1 MQTADCKGTAPRRK
15 AIARSGTGLLLAA
28 STLVAAIP
36 VAAQPFPEANN
47 GPIYSQWS
55 PTKREIGYLF
65 AGVLDR
71 SSDDGAPPN
80 SVLTVGAQINAIN
93 RGGVNQ
99 IAFGIATEAWAERG
113 SFSMLTGIEATTINR
128 EPDNPHR
135 KISMWSTFKN
145 RADTE
150 YWSPPID
157 PMNLDSQALRIESQI
172 GTGFERG
179 ITFAQHSLHPS
190 RAMERPAAID
200 LSEIP
205 DAQIG
210 EIDLIRIRADVSL
223 RYDPASGQLYLHGP
237 RALRPSP

>member
-1 MQTADCKGTAPRRK
+1 MNTDCNETAPRIG
-15 AIARSGTGLLLAA
+15 AIARNGRSLLLAA
-28 STLVAAIP
+28 LMLVAGIDAA
-36 VAAQPFPEANN
+36 AAQPFPEAKA

-55 PTKREIGYLF
+55 PTKRDIGYLF

-71 SSDDGAPPN
+71 WSDDGAPPY
-80 SVLTVGAQINAIN
+80 SVLTVGAQINAMN
-93 RGGVNQ
+93 RAGVNQ
-99 IAFGIATEAWAERG
+99 IAFGIATEAWAEPG
-113 SFSMLTGIEATTINR
+113 SYSMLTGIEATTINR

-150 YWSPPID
+150 IWNPPAD
-157 PMNLDSQALRIESQI
+157 PMNLNSQALRVESQI

-179 ITFAQHSLHPS
+179 ITFAEHSLHPS

-200 LSEIP
+200 LSEIS

-223 RYDPASGQLYLHGP
+223 RYDPASRQLYLHNS
-237 RALRPSP
+237 RALRTSP